1 MKPSASRHPLEVER
15 QRVQFRMYQQ
25 DFIDAMDDYINGLSQ
40 REMYDMLYEFWFDW
54 LLENKD
60 VEFIEKFIES
70 KEL

>member
-1 MKPSASRHPLEVER
+1 MKPSAGRSLDVER
-15 QRVQFRMYQQ
+15 QRVQFRMYKQ
-25 DFIDAMDDYINGLSQ
+25 DFMDAMDDYINGLSH

-54 LLENKD
+54 LLANKD

>member
-25 DFIDAMDDYINGLSQ
+25 DFMDAMDEYLNKLTH
-40 REMYDMLYEFWFDW
+40 REMYDMIYEFWFDW
-54 LLENKD
+54 ILEHRD
-60 VEFIEKFIES
+60 VEFVEKFIKS

>member
-15 QRVQFRMYQQ
+15 QRVQFRMYKQ
-25 DFIDAMDDYINGLSQ
+25 DFIDAMNEYINGLSQ
-40 REMYDMLYEFWFDW
+40 GEMKDMVYEFWFDW

>member
-25 DFIDAMDDYINGLSQ
+25 DFMDAMDEYINKLTH

>member
-1 MKPSASRHPLEVER
+1 MNPSAGRSLAVER
-15 QRVQFRMYQQ
+15 QRVQFRMYKQ
-25 DFIDAMDDYINGLSQ
+25 DFMDAMDEYINGLSH